1 MSPDSEES
9 KIIELILRPWDFS
22 NEQCSAVLVNSKS
35 VLLSEDSVNAVQ
47 NSDVQMSKLSF
58 HVLFRQVHVLF
69 KYVIGF
75 GVAL

>member
-22 NEQCSAVLVNSKS
+22 NEQSSAVLVNFKS